1 MEEMKFHRDPPA
13 EEKTPRRKSGQN
25 QTQAPSH
32 GRKLKNESS
41 AKKAAGRKLRFGK
54 EDHVMSPEEKREL
67 LKKKAAHQ
75 KAAKAEFA
83 LSGASHKAVDEAN
96 EDQNV
101 GTEALNRGIE
111 AGESA
116 TSAAEDH
123 LYSRKLKSTEQALR
137 RAERKAESGTI
148 NANGNS
154 GGLGGDALTPEN
166 GAIHVDRSAE
176 SAGFGDK
183 CSASGFTGKYS
194 DKLGRT
200 AKSASEKTSQA
211 DSAVRSSRTI
221 QKNRMKKEFQRA
233 ANQKFDKEAANSF
246 GSIGRKFV
254 DKAEDIGGKIGEWIE
269 EHLAEHPMALLIVLV
284 ILIVVLLI
292 AGSSSGGN
300 LLMNLLG
307 GSTVASSYT
316 AEDSDIIAVN
326 QNYKDLEAHLQ
337 RRIDNIESEYPGY
350 DEYRYSLSEIG
361 HDPYDLAA
369 LLTVLYEDYTPDEV
383 QGKLQE
389 IFDQQY
395 KLTTKRIV
403 ETRTRTVT
411 KTGHHTVRNED
422 GTTSREEYTYTVEE
436 EYEYYILK
444 VTLENKSLGTVIQN
458 LHLTEDQME
467 RYNLLKETY
476 GNKKYLFGDDI
487 YANPDADG
495 GGSGG
500 SGGSTGVTYE
510 PSGEALT
517 DSQFAAMWQEASK
530 YLGRAYVWGGSSPS
544 TGFDCSGFVCWVI
557 NHSGAGHIGRTT
569 AEGIRQWC
577 DTIPKSERQPGDII
591 FFQGTYDTPGASH
604 VGIYI
609 GDGKM
614 IHCGDPIKV
623 SNVDSGY
630 FAQHFL
636 CYGRIPR

>member
-13 EEKTPRRKSGQN
+13 REKTPHRKSGQN
-25 QTQAPSH
+25 QTRAPSH

-41 AKKAAGRKLRFGK
+41 AKRAAGKKLRFGK
-54 EDHVMSPEEKREL
+54 EDHVISPEEKREL
-67 LKKKAAHQ
+67 LKKKAAHR

-83 LSGASHKAVDEAN
+83 LSGASHKAADEAN

-111 AGESA
+111 AGESV

-137 RAERKAESGTI
+137 RAEREAESGTI

-166 GAIHVDRSAE
+166 GAIHVDNSAE

-183 CSASGFTGKYS
+183 SEASGFNGKYS

-200 AKSASEKTSQA
+200 AKSASEKTGQG
-211 DSAVRSSRTI
+211 DSAVGSSRTI

-233 ANQKFDKEAANSF
+233 ANQKFDKEATNSF
-246 GSIGRKFV
+246 GSISRKFV

-269 EHLAEHPMALLIVLV
+269 EHLAEHPLALLIALI

-316 AEDSDIIAVN
+316 AEDSDILAVN
-326 QNYKDLEAHLQ
+326 QNYKDLETELQ
-337 RRIDNIESEYPGY
+337 RKIDNIESEYPSY

-389 IFDQQY
+389 IFDAQY
-395 KLTTKRIV
+395 ELTTKRII

-411 KTGHHTVRNED
+411 KTGHHTVTNED
-422 GTTSREEYTYTVEE
+422 GTTSREKYTYTVEE
-436 EYEYYILK
+436 EYKYYILK
-444 VTLENKSLGTVIQN
+444 VTLTNKSLGTVIQN
-458 LHLTEDQME
+458 LHLTDDQME

-495 GGSGG
+495 GSSGG
-500 SGGSTGVTYE
+500 SAGVTYE

-557 NHSGAGHIGRTT
+557 NQSGVGHIGRTT

>member
-25 QTQAPSH
+25 QTRAPSH

-41 AKKAAGRKLRFGK
+41 AKRAAGRKLRYGK
-54 EDHVMSPEEKREL
+54 EDHVLSPEEKREL

-75 KAAKAEFA
+75 KAVKTEFA
-83 LSGASHKAVDEAN
+83 LSRASHKAVDEAN
-96 EDQNV
+96 EDQNA
-101 GTEALNRGIE
+101 GTEALNRGVETAEGI
-111 AGESA
+111 AS
-116 TSAAEDH
+116 TSEDH
-123 LYSRKLKSTEQALR
+123 LYSRKLRSTEKALR
-137 RAERKAESGTI
+137 RAEREAESGTI
-148 NANGNS
+148 NPDSNFGSSGRGMETTGNGV
-154 GGLGGDALTPEN
+154 
-166 GAIHVDRSAE
+166 IHVDNAAYSAD
-176 SAGFGDK
+176 FVDK
-183 CSASGFTGKYS
+183 SGASGFTGKYS

-200 AKSASEKTSQA
+200 AKSASEKTSQGG
-211 DSAVRSSRTI
+211 SAVSSSRAI

-233 ANQKFDKEAANSF
+233 ANQKFDKDTANSF

-254 DKAEDIGGKIGEWIE
+254 DKAEDIGGRIEEWIE
-269 EHLAEHPMALLIVLV
+269 EHLTEHPMVLLIVLV

-307 GSTVASSYT
+307 CSTVASSYT
-316 AEDSDIIAVN
+316 AENSDIIAVN
-326 QNYKDLEAHLQ
+326 QNYKDLEVDLQ

-422 GTTSREEYTYTVEE
+422 GTTSREEYIYTVEE
-436 EYEYYILK
+436 EYKYYILK

-458 LHLTEDQME
+458 LHLTDDQME

-500 SGGSTGVTYE
+500 TGSSAGVTYE

-557 NHSGAGHIGRTT
+557 NQSGVGHIGRTT

>member
-1 MEEMKFHRDPPA
+1 MEEVKYHRDPPA
-13 EEKTPRRKSGQN
+13 EDKTPRRKSGQN
-25 QTQAPSH
+25 QTRAPSH

-41 AKKAAGRKLRFGK
+41 AKQAAGRKLRFGK
-54 EDHVMSPEEKREL
+54 EDHVMSPEEKRKL

-75 KAAKAEFA
+75 KAVKAEFA
-83 LSGASHKAVDEAN
+83 LSRVSHKAADEAN
-96 EDQNV
+96 EDQNA

-116 TSAAEDH
+116 ASAAEDH
-123 LYSRKLKSTEQALR
+123 LYSKKLKSTEKALR
-137 RAERKAESGTI
+137 RAELEAEGGTI
-148 NANGNS
+148 NHDGVFRSPGKNMKTTGNS
-154 GGLGGDALTPEN
+154 
-166 GAIHVDRSAE
+166 AIHVDNSAE
-176 SAGFGDK
+176 SANFMDK
-183 CSASGFTGKYS
+183 SDTSGFTGKYS

-200 AKSASEKTSQA
+200 AKSASEKTSSA
-211 DSAVRSSRTI
+211 DSAVSSSKVI

-233 ANQKFDKEAANSF
+233 ANQKFDREAANSF

-269 EHLAEHPMALLIVLV
+269 EHLAEHPMALLIALV

-300 LLMNLLG
+300 LLMNLFG

-316 AEDSDIIAVN
+316 AEDSDILAVN
-326 QNYKDLEAHLQ
+326 QNYKDLEAGLQ
-337 RRIDNIESEYPGY
+337 KKIDNIKNDYPGY
-350 DEYRYSLSEIG
+350 DEYRITLAEIG

-411 KTGHHTVRNED
+411 KTGHHTVTHED
-422 GTTSREEYTYTVEE
+422 GTTSREKYTYTVEE
-436 EYEYYILK
+436 EYKYYILK

-458 LHLTEDQME
+458 LHLTDDQLE

-500 SGGSTGVTYE
+500 TGGSAGVTYE
-510 PSGEALT
+510 PSGEALS

-557 NHSGAGHIGRTT
+557 NQSGVGHIGRTT

-577 DTIPKSERQPGDII
+577 DTIPKSERQPGDIS

>member
-1 MEEMKFHRDPPA
+1 MEGMKFHRDPPA
-13 EEKTPRRKSGQN
+13 EEKKPRRKSGQN
-25 QTQAPSH
+25 QTRAPSH

-54 EDHVMSPEEKREL
+54 EDHVLSPEEKREL

-83 LSGASHKAVDEAN
+83 LSRASHKATDETN
-96 EDQNV
+96 EDRNV
-101 GTEALNRGIE
+101 GTEALNSGIE
-111 AGESA
+111 TGEGVLDA
-116 TSAAEDH
+116 VGDR
-123 LYSRKLKSTEQALR
+123 LYGRKLKSTEQALR
-137 RAERKAESGTI
+137 RAERETEIGTI
-148 NANGNS
+148 NPD
-154 GGLGGDALTPEN
+154 GDWVSQGSDTATSERS
-166 GAIHVDRSAE
+166 AIHVDNSAN

-183 CSASGFTGKYS
+183 PESSGFNGKYS

-200 AKSASEKTSQA
+200 AKSASEKTSQGG
-211 DSAVRSSRTI
+211 STVSSSRAI
-221 QKNRMKKEFQRA
+221 QKNRMKKEFQQA
-233 ANQKFDKEAANSF
+233 ANQKFDKETANSF

-269 EHLAEHPMALLIVLV
+269 EHLAEHPMALLIALV
-284 ILIVVLLI
+284 ILIVVLFI

-316 AEDSDIIAVN
+316 AEDSDILAVN
-326 QNYKDLEAHLQ
+326 QSYRDLEADLQ
-337 RRIDNIESEYPGY
+337 RRIDNIESEHPGY

-389 IFDQQY
+389 VFNQQY
-395 KLTTKRIV
+395 KLTTQRIV

-458 LHLTEDQME
+458 LHLTDDQME

-495 GGSGG
+495 GGSG
-500 SGGSTGVTYE
+500 SSAGVTYE

-557 NHSGAGHIGRTT
+557 NQSGVGHIGRTT

-636 CYGRIPR
+636 CYGRIPQ

>member
-1 MEEMKFHRDPPA
+1 MEEMKFHRD
-13 EEKTPRRKSGQN
+13 TPENGERQRKRAGQN
-25 QTQAPSH
+25 QTRAPSR
-32 GRKLKNESS
+32 GRKLKTESS
-41 AKKAAGRKLRFGK
+41 AKRAAGRKLRFGK
-54 EDHVMSPEEKREL
+54 EDHVLRTEEKREM
-67 LKKKAAHQ
+67 LKRKAAHQ
-75 KAAKAEFA
+75 QTAKAEFA
-83 LSGASHKAVDEAN
+83 LSRAGHKAVDEAN
-96 EDQNV
+96 EDRNA
-101 GTEALNRGIE
+101 GTEALNSGIE
-111 AGESA
+111 IGEGVMDAGY
-116 TSAAEDH
+116 DH
-123 LYSRKLKSTEQALR
+123 LYSRKLKSTEKAVR
-137 RAERKAESGTI
+137 RAERKVESGTI
-148 NANGNS
+148 NPDGDLGN
-154 GGLGGDALTPEN
+154 LGRDLVTTEKSAIYAEN
-166 GAIHVDRSAE
+166 MTN
-176 SAGFGDK
+176 SAGFVDK
-183 CSASGFTGKYS
+183 SDASGFSGKYS
-194 DKLGRT
+194 DKMGRT
-200 AKSASEKTSQA
+200 AKSANEKTGQEGTAVSSSQ
-211 DSAVRSSRTI
+211 TI
-221 QKNRMKKEFQRA
+221 QKNRMKKEFQRV
-233 ANQKFDKEAANSF
+233 ANQKFEKETANSF

-269 EHLAEHPMALLIVLV
+269 EHLAEHLLILLIALV

-326 QNYKDLEAHLQ
+326 QNYKDLETDLQ

-389 IFDQQY
+389 IFNQQY

-411 KTGHHTVRNED
+411 KTGHHTVTNED

-444 VTLENKSLGTVIQN
+444 VTLTNTSLDTVIQD
-458 LHLTEDQME
+458 LHLTDDQME
-467 RYNLLKETY
+467 RYSLLKETY

-487 YANPDADG
+487 YTNPDADG

-500 SGGSTGVTYE
+500 SAEVTYE

-517 DSQFAAMWQEASK
+517 NSQFAAMWQEASK

-557 NHSGAGHIGRTT
+557 NQSGVGHIGRTT

-630 FAQHFL
+630 FSQHFL